1 MFKPVI
7 CEDEHALQWVVY
19 EGDASWEFVHRLT
32 GQGVEYIVLPR
43 CAFIA
48 GTLGPFPSVPSTLAT
63 VETSGSPQ
71 LAAYLQRVV
80 RLRDCWKYLE
90 DNGVISVDSDS

>member
-1 MFKPVI
+1 MFKPVV

-19 EGDASWEFVHRLT
+19 EGDAGWPYVHRLV
-32 GQGVEYIVLPR
+32 GHGVEYIVLPR
-43 CAFIA
+43 SVYIG
-48 GTLGPFPSVPSTLAT
+48 GTLGAFPSVPSTLAT
-63 VETSGSPQ
+63 VETDGSPQ

-90 DNGVISVDSDS
+90 DNGVTRMDTDG

>member
-32 GQGVEYIVLPR
+32 GQGVKYIVLPR

-63 VETSGSPQ
+63 VETDRSPQ

-90 DNGVISVDSDS
+90 EHEATAS

>member
-1 MFKPVI
+1 MFKPI
-7 CEDEHALQWVVY
+7 LCEDEYALLWVVY
-19 EGDASWEFVHRLT
+19 EGDAGWQFVHRLV
-32 GQGVEYIVLPR
+32 GQGVEYVVLPR
-43 CAFIA
+43 SAFIA

-63 VETSGSPQ
+63 VETAESPQ

-90 DNGVISVDSDS
+90 DTSGLQN